1 MGIRDQRMCPTSR
14 TTLAINR
21 YVWDFSVD
29 GPVKWNGAAPFLQT
43 SDSGA
48 MVPPGTYA
56 VRLTLGKKALTR
68 SVRVMADP
76 RTVETQSQIVASF
89 AYAQHCNAQLS
100 IVDTM
105 LNNLDAASKSLSAA
119 SARSENA
126 GNSPLG
132 ARIADALRAEKRL
145 RATYLTADYRGTED
159 NILRPGALREDIWI
173 SCVRDV
179 SNAGLSFEPNA
190 TSMRHSTKAS
200 ISTMRSPVRFPRL
213 MRLSLEQ
220 KQAPLPI
227 IGTVS
232 DERR

>member
-1 MGIRDQRMCPTSR
+1 MIKNVPNVPNDAG
-14 TTLAINR
+14 INR

-48 MVPPGTYA
+48 MVPSGTYA
-56 VRLTLGKKALTR
+56 VRLTLGEKALTQ

-76 RTVETQSQIVASF
+76 RTVETQSQIAASF

-105 LNNLDAASKSLSAA
+105 LNNLDDASKSLSAA
-119 SARSENA
+119 SARPENA

-132 ARIADALRAEKRL
+132 ARIAGALNAEKRT
-145 RATYLTADYRGTED
+145 RAYLTADYRGTED
-159 NILRPGALREDIWI
+159 NILRPGALREDLWI
-173 SCVRDV
+173 SCGETLVTPAFLRAQRDIDASFHKGV
-179 SNAGLSFEPNA
+179 DLYNAFAGTIPALNA
-190 TSMRHSTKAS
+190 ALTAA
-200 ISTMRSPVRFPRL
+200 
-213 MRLSLEQ
+213 

-232 DERR
+232 DERH